1 MELLFFF
8 SLLLVK
14 QALCEL
20 FGDKADTCTKKE
32 KRINS
37 PSLLK
42 LSVKYF
48 YLSKSCLKEREDK
61 FTFVTEMKC
70 RVLLFK

>member
-1 MELLFFF
+1 MGFYQNLWGTMELLFFF

-37 PSLLK
+37 PLLLK
-42 LSVKYF
+42 
-48 YLSKSCLKEREDK
+48 
-61 FTFVTEMKC
+61 
-70 RVLLFK
+70 